1 MLSRICRWSGW
12 NLQGSSL
19 RTHLRFILGRTLSIK
34 RAWVFGHKK
43 KQTEGNPGDTICRSV
58 LLLYLK
64 LSLWHLDFWRKVKNC
79 REIYEIWHSQTSA
92 NNFMGRLLI
101 RVCNDICPPPICWE
115 FQILHFWPQLCSQGA
130 GPSSHLMVHNISDAI
145 CLQSNIGQ
153 APEHGLLSL
162 HFPYGWIALRSS
174 HHPVQRLGILLGA
187 FLSLSPCT
195 CLIIKS
201 CSATSNP
208 WQEKTCYKLFIPTHI
223 NKVSL
228 KCP

>member
-1 MLSRICRWSGW
+1 MIWVKSPGL
-12 NLQGSSL
+12 LPPHPSS
-19 RTHLRFILGRTLSIK
+19 IYLGKNFEYKTCMGLWAQEKADRGKSW
-34 RAWVFGHKK
+34 RHC
-43 KQTEGNPGDTICRSV
+43 ICRSV
-58 LLLYLK
+58 LLLSLK
-64 LSLWHLDFWRKVKNC
+64 LSLWYLHFWRKVKNF

-130 GPSSHLMVHNISDAI
+130 GPRSHLMVHNISDAI

-162 HFPYGWIALRSS
+162 HFPYGWIALHSS

-208 WQEKTCYKLFIPTHI
+208 WQEKICYRLFISTYI